1 MVRSV
6 RRSGLVLALPAL
18 VGVATVLQWLAARR
32 LDGLWI
38 MPDEAIYGERALS
51 LWRHG
56 QLAILHGEGAG
67 YGFLYPALAGVPLS
81 VGHLA
86 TGYASLKLL
95 QSLAMSMV
103 AVPVFFYGRRF
114 MRPGYAL
121 LAATLALASPLTL
134 YSGLVMTE
142 VLMYPVG
149 ALALLAIGK
158 AVETGT
164 LRDQAIALAAIV
176 AAMLTRVQSVVLVA
190 IFASSIVVVSLL
202 ARDRRRLR
210 AFWPVWCIFAAAA
223 IIVVAS
229 PGLFGAYAA
238 TLRGSYPLGSA
249 AKLIGEH
256 LSYLALSTAVT
267 PFVALVLL
275 LVVVVRGREQ
285 DPAARAVIVVAACAT
300 IFVVLQV
307 GFFAARY
314 APHLLGRDLAL
325 LPPLLFTMF
334 ALWLDRGAPRP
345 RRTVLVVTASTLA
358 LIVLTPWNHLVN
370 VSALP
375 DTFGVVALYHLGP
388 SHAATAVATLTLALL
403 AAFVT
408 LRGRSLALLPAV
420 MLVLLAG
427 STVIASNDIAKRV
440 QYDQKNLVGI
450 PPNWISRATS
460 APVAYFYDGESY
472 WNGVWQVRFWN
483 SNVTDVVSA
492 APARVPGPMPQRV
505 VAVPADGRLPIGE
518 RYIVASDPHTFVGTP
533 VAHLTQLGLDSGGLT
548 LWHLTGPARL
558 VSVKQGIQPNGD
570 MTEPARIRAYDCAG
584 GRLEL
589 TLLPKDTGTVTL
601 RLDGRIVQQA
611 RIAGLPYWNGTIDVP
626 PSPSPRVC
634 HFEIDGESLLGST
647 RIVFVHR

>member
-1 MVRSV
+1 MVRSL

-18 VGVATVLQWLAARR
+18 VGVATFLQWLAARR

-56 QLAILHGEGAG
+56 QLAVLHGEGAG

-121 LAATLALASPLTL
+121 LAATLALASPLSL

-149 ALALLAIGK
+149 AFALLAIAK

-164 LRDQAIALAAIV
+164 LRDQAIALAAIA

-210 AFWPVWCIFAAAA
+210 LFWPIWGLFAVAVI
-223 IIVVAS
+223 IIVAN
-229 PGLFGAYAA
+229 PGLFGAYAG

-249 AKLIGEH
+249 AKLVGEH
-256 LSYLALSTAVT
+256 LSYLALSTAVA

-275 LVVVVRGREQ
+275 LVVAARGRER

-300 IFVVLQV
+300 VFVVSQV

-325 LPPLLFTMF
+325 LPPLLFSVF

-345 RRTVLVVTASTLA
+345 RGTVLAVAASTLA

-370 VSALP
+370 VNVLP
-375 DTFGVVALYHLGP
+375 DSFGVVALYHLGP
-388 SHAATAVATLTLALL
+388 NHAAAAVAVLTLAVLGAL
-403 AAFVT
+403 VT
-408 LRGRSLALLPAV
+408 LRGRFIAVLPV
-420 MLVLLAG
+420 VVLVLLAG
-427 STVIASNDIAKRV
+427 SSAVASNDIAKRV
-440 QYDQKNLVGI
+440 HYDQKNLVGI
-450 PPNWISRATS
+450 PPNWIARATH
-460 APVAYFYDGESY
+460 APVAYFYDGEPY
-472 WNGVWQVRFWN
+472 WNGVWQVQFWN
-483 SNVTDVVSA
+483 SNVTDVVAA

-505 VAVPADGRLPIGE
+505 VAVPADGRLPISE
-518 RYIVASDPHTFVGTP
+518 RYVVASDPHTFVGTP
-533 VAHLTQLGLDSGGLT
+533 VAHLTQPDLESGGLT
-548 LWHLTGPARL
+548 LWRLTGPARL
-558 VSVKQGIQPNGD
+558 VTVKQGIQANGD
-570 MTEPARIRAYDCAG
+570 MHGPARVLAYDCAG
-584 GRLEL
+584 GQLEL

-611 RIAGLPYWNGTIDVP
+611 KLAGLPYWNGTINVP

-634 HFEIDGESLLGST
+634 HFEIDGGSLLGST
-647 RIVFVHR
+647 RIDFVHR